1 MTTETTVERDDDQS
15 RYELYVTDTAD
26 SGSTPEG
33 STLAG
38 YAEFVQGDGV
48 IRFTHTVIDHAFRG
62 RGLGDVL
69 AAEALADVARR
80 GDTIVPLCPF
90 IAKYLTE
97 NEVAGAIVKWPHGT
111 PQDAATPPEQ
121 PA

>member
-1 MTTETTVERDDDQS
+1 MTNTRVERDDAQS
-15 RYELYVTDTAD
+15 RYELYVSDAGG
-26 SGSTPEG
+26 SGSDPEG
-33 STLAG
+33 ETLAG
-38 YAEFVQGDGV
+38 FAEFEQTPGK

-62 RGLGDVL
+62 RGLAEVL
-69 AAEALADVARR
+69 VGEALADVAQR
-80 GDTIVPLCPF
+80 GDAIVPLCPF

-97 NEVAGAIVKWPHGT
+97 NEVAGAIVQWPHGT

>member
-1 MTTETTVERDDDQS
+1 MTNTRVERDDDQS
-15 RYELYVTDTAD
+15 RYEIYVSDAAD
-26 SGSTPEG
+26 SESTPSG
-33 STLAG
+33 DTLAG
-38 YAEFVQGDGV
+38 FAEFVQETGR

-62 RGLGDVL
+62 RGLADVL

-97 NEVAGAIVKWPHGT
+97 NEVAGAIVQWPHGT
-111 PQDAATPPEQ
+111 PQNAATPPEQ

>member
-1 MTTETTVERDDDQS
+1 MTNTRVVRNDDRG
-15 RYELYVTDTAD
+15 RYEIHVSDAAD
-26 SGSTPEG
+26 GGSAGE
-33 STLAG
+33 TLAG
-38 YAEFVQGDGV
+38 FAEFVQETGK

-62 RGLGDVL
+62 RGLADVL

-97 NEVAGAIVKWPHGT
+97 KEVAGAIVQWPHGT
-111 PQDAATPPEQ
+111 PQNAATPPEQ

>member
-1 MTTETTVERDDDQS
+1 MTNTRVERVDDRN
-15 RYELYVTDTAD
+15 RYEIYVSDAAD
-26 SGSTPEG
+26 AGATPEG
-33 STLAG
+33 ETLAG
-38 YAEFVQGDGV
+38 YAEFSQEQGR
-48 IRFTHTVIDHAFRG
+48 IRFVHTVIDPAFRG

-90 IAKYLTE
+90 IASYLTE
-97 NEVAGAIVKWPHGT
+97 NEVAGAIVDWPHGT
-111 PQDAATPPEQ
+111 PQNAATPPEQ